1 MKFIIKHEIR
11 GRLRI
16 HVVQG
21 KMTCAEADTL
31 FWFLDRQKNITDV
44 KVYERTADAVICYTG
59 DRSGLIRLLKSFRYE
74 DVTVPE
80 TVVRNSGRALN
91 ASYKEKLIAKV
102 LLHYGGKLL
111 MPSPLR
117 AGLVMIRSLRYLAE
131 GLRCIRK
138 RKIEVPLLDAA
149 AIGVS
154 VLRRDF
160 NTAGSVMFLLGVGE
174 LLEEWTHKKSVGDLA
189 RSMSLNI
196 KKVWLKRDGQEILV
210 KADQIRKGDVVT
222 VHMGNVIPFDGE
234 VSGGEGMVNQVSL
247 TGEAMP
253 VRRVQ
258 GQSVYAGTVVE
269 EGELDVLVKA
279 VSGSTRF
286 EKIVAMIED
295 SEKLKSSMESRAE
308 HLADRLVPYTLLGT
322 AGVWLLTRNVTKAL
336 SVLMVDFSC
345 ALKLA
350 MPLTVLS
357 AIREAGGYGI
367 TVKGGKF
374 LEAVAEA
381 DTVVFDKT
389 GTLTKA
395 KPTVK
400 EVIPFGEEPEEECL
414 RIAACLEEHFPHSM
428 AKAVVDAAKKRR
440 LAHEEMHS
448 KVEYIVAHGIS
459 SYIDR
464 KKVVI
469 GSSHFV
475 FEDEGCRV
483 RPEYRERFEALPEEY
498 SHLYLA
504 IEKELTAVICIE
516 DPLREEAAD
525 MIRALRAEGI
535 QKTVMMTG
543 DSEKTA
549 AAVARRVGVD
559 EYYAE
564 VLPEEKAGFVERE
577 KASGH
582 KVIMIGD
589 GINDSPA
596 LSAADAGIAISDG
609 AELAREIADITIA
622 AEDLA
627 ELVVLKRL
635 ANGMMKR
642 IGKNYHQIIGI
653 NAGLIVSG
661 IAGVLQPTTSAL
673 LHNTSTLLISLRS
686 MRNLLTG
693 KSFCPIICHTD
704 TPNGIKEAEYET
716 MYGLRQSPPPAEEN
730 HRTGAGH

>member
-31 FWFLDRQKNITDV
+31 FWYLDRQKNITDV

-59 DRSGLIRLLKSFRYE
+59 ERTALIRLLKSFRYE
-74 DVTVPE
+74 DAAVPE

-91 ASYKEKLIAKV
+91 SSYKEKLIAKV

-111 MPSPLR
+111 MPAPLR
-117 AGLVMIRSLRYLAE
+117 AGLVTIRSLRYLAA

-149 AIGVS
+149 AIGGS

-234 VSGGEGMVNQVSL
+234 VSDGEGMVNQVSL

-258 GQSVYAGTVVE
+258 GQTVYAGTVVE

-395 KPTVK
+395 KPTVR

-459 SYIDR
+459 SYIDG

-475 FEDEGCRV
+475 FEDEGCKV

-549 AAVARRVGVD
+549 ASVARRVGVD

-577 KASGH
+577 KALGH

-622 AEDLA
+622 AADLG

-635 ANGMMKR
+635 ANGMLKR
-642 IGKNYHQIIGI
+642 IGKNYQQIIGI
-653 NAGLIVSG
+653 NAGLIVFG

-686 MRNLLTG
+686 MRNLL
-693 KSFCPIICHTD
+693 PEE
-704 TPNGIKEAEYET
+704 EAGEDDRLST
-716 MYGLRQSPPPAEEN
+716 
-730 HRTGAGH
+730 T